1 MTKISSILGGEQK
14 LKDIRIR
21 KFELGGHT
29 FKVRIP
35 LVAESDAMYAKITS
49 PDQQKIEKIYA
60 ELTSSLMQ
68 FKDKESED
76 FKFTDDD
83 VIVEGRSMRQAAK
96 NKAMIEARVV
106 EYIKLLVPEDAEQT
120 LENITYEDIEAEFP
134 FAVQMTLVKNI
145 GDVISPS
152 YEESRGN

>member
-1 MTKISSILGGEQK
+1 MTKISAMLGGEQK

-35 LVAESDAMYAKITS
+35 LVAESDAMYAKITA
-49 PDQQKIEKIYA
+49 PDQQKIDKIYG
-60 ELTSSLMQ
+60 ELTASLVQ

-96 NKAMIEARVV
+96 NKAMIEARVI

-134 FAVQMTLVKNI
+134 FAVQMILIKHI

-152 YEESRGN
+152 YEEARGN

>member
-1 MTKISSILGGEQK
+1 MSKISSILGGEQK

-35 LVAESDAMYAKITS
+35 LVAESDSMYAKIT
-49 PDQQKIEKIYA
+49 PDQQKIDKIYS
-60 ELTSSLMQ
+60 ELTASLMQ

-96 NKAMIEARVV
+96 NKAMIEARVI

-120 LENITYEDIEAEFP
+120 LENIIYEDIEAEFP
-134 FAVQMTLVKNI
+134 FAVQMTLVKSI
-145 GDVISPS
+145 GEVISPS
-152 YEESRGN
+152 YEEARGN

>member
-1 MTKISSILGGEQK
+1 MLGGEQK

-35 LVAESDAMYAKITS
+35 LVAESDAMYAKITA
-49 PDQQKIEKIYA
+49 PDQQKIDKIYG
-60 ELTSSLMQ
+60 ELTASLVQ

-96 NKAMIEARVV
+96 NKAMIEAR
-106 EYIKLLVPEDAEQT
+106 
-120 LENITYEDIEAEFP
+120 N
-134 FAVQMTLVKNI
+134 
-145 GDVISPS
+145 
-152 YEESRGN
+152 